1 MVAGSMTDSSKRKV
15 FKLEALQASCRSC
28 RLHELCLPVGIP
40 QNDVAILEQIVEKS
54 PPIPKGSHLFNAGDN
69 FSAIYVPRSGALKTV
84 HVNEEG
90 EQAVVGFHLP
100 GELVG
105 LDGLASDRH
114 SLTAEALETTSVCRV
129 GFDQLEA
136 VARKIPALQRQLGRL
151 MSKEFL
157 KAENHLLLMGNR
169 TAEARLAIFLISLSK
184 RFEERGFS
192 PVEFNLPMSRIDIA
206 AYLGLASETVSRLF
220 TNFRDQAMIA
230 TEGRL
235 VTLLDLERVQ
245 NLAGESAAEGAL

>member
-1 MVAGSMTDSSKRKV
+1 MTEANKRKM

-28 RLHELCLPVGIP
+28 RLHELCLPLGIP
-40 QNDVAILEQIVEKS
+40 DADVATLEQIVEKS
-54 PPIPKGSHLFNAGDN
+54 PPIPKGGHLFNAGDG
-69 FSAIYVPRSGALKTV
+69 FSALYVPRSGALKTV
-84 HVNEEG
+84 HVNEAG

-105 LDGLASDRH
+105 LDGLARDSH

-136 VARKIPALQRQLGRL
+136 VARRIPMLQRQLSRL

-157 KAENHLLLMGNR
+157 KLENHLLLMGNS
-169 TAEARLAIFLISLSK
+169 TAEARLAIFLLSISK
-184 RFEERGFS
+184 RFEQRGFS
-192 PVEFNLPMSRIDIA
+192 RQAFHLPMSRIDIA

-220 TNFRDQAMIA
+220 TNFRDQNIIT

-235 VTLLDLERVQ
+235 VTILDMDQLSA
-245 NLAGESAAEGAL
+245 LAGDSAASETIN

>member
-1 MVAGSMTDSSKRKV
+1 MTEATQRKV
-15 FKLEALQASCRSC
+15 FKLEELQASCRDC

-40 QNDVAILEQIVEKS
+40 DADVATLEQIVEKS
-54 PPIPKGSHLFNAGDN
+54 PPIPKGSHLFNAGDS

-84 HVNEEG
+84 HVNEDG

-105 LDGLASDRH
+105 LDGLASDAH

-136 VARKIPALQRQLGRL
+136 VARKIPMLQRQLSRL

-169 TAEARLAIFLISLSK
+169 TAEARLAIFLMSISK
-184 RFEERGFS
+184 RFEQRGFS
-192 PVEFNLPMSRIDIA
+192 RLEFNLPMSRIDIA

-220 TNFRDQAMIA
+220 TNFRDQNIIT

-235 VTLLDLERVQ
+235 VTILDMGQLSE
-245 NLAGESAAEGAL
+245 LAGESNEAEAAL